1 MKFILT
7 KELGR
12 LARWLR
18 ILGYDTIYYD
28 KDDKSRL
35 IIISL
40 RDRRVILTRDSKM
53 SRFTGV
59 RMFRITE
66 DDIEKQLAQV
76 AKGLDLDIEED
87 KTFLRCVDCNEPLVD
102 IKKNKVKDRVPPYV
116 FKTQKEFKTC
126 PACNKIF
133 WKGTHWQLVKE
144 FLKCL

>member
-66 DDIEKQLAQV
+66 DDVKKQLTQV
-76 AKGLDLDIEED
+76 VKELDLDIEED

-116 FKTQKEFKTC
+116 FKTQKEFKMC

>member
-116 FKTQKEFKTC
+116 FKTQKEFKMC
-126 PACNKIF
+126 PSCNKIF